1 MTKNNTTTTILGIR
15 VPFYICGLENMGG
28 AE

>member
-15 VPFYICGLENMGG
+15 FLFYMCGLENMGG